1 MSTTLLVLDI
11 HILALYFCVRKADFM
26 RTNVV
31 IDDKLIEEGLEYT
44 GFKTKK
50 ELVNY
55 ALKKLVDRKKR
66 KTILELEGK
75 LDGLVNLYLNR
86 HLIRAFHKTDGPS
99 FAISA
104 VLYYTFLYPFAVGIG
119 AFSAIF
125 SQHFGFRA

>member
-1 MSTTLLVLDI
+1 
-11 HILALYFCVRKADFM
+11 M

-66 KTILELEGK
+66 KAILELEGK
-75 LDGLVNLYLNR
+75 LHWEGNLEEMRGNR
-86 HLIRAFHKTDGPS
+86 FED
-99 FAISA
+99 IS
-104 VLYYTFLYPFAVGIG
+104 
-119 AFSAIF
+119 
-125 SQHFGFRA
+125 